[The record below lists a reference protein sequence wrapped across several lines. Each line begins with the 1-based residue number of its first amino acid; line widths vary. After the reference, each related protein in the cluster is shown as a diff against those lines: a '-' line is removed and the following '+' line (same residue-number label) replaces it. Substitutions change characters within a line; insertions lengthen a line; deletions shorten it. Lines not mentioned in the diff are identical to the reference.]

1 MAIPRRRLIDRSVQQ
16 RDARLFLIVTEGA
29 RTEPDYLRA
38 LEEARMIPV
47 ERVRLRVHGPE
58 NGASA
63 PRHLV
68 EQAVKH
74 REAITP
80 WQSDDE
86 VWLLFDVDLQSG
98 SNREAQVRETAQDAG
113 QRGWN
118 VAVSNPCF
126 ELWYLLHA
134 EAPPT
139 QTPATCN
146 EVGQAVRA
154 ALGSYNKTHVPFAAL
169 DEPRLRAACA
179 AAEARDLD
187 PNAPVPPHGVTRV
200 YRLLNTLRTLARP

>member
-1 MAIPRRRLIDRSVQQ
+1 MAIPRRKLIDRNVQE
-16 RDARLFLIVTEGA
+16 RDARLFLVVTEGA
-29 RTEPDYLRA
+29 RTEPDYLHA
-38 LEEARMIPV
+38 LEAARVIPV
-47 ERVRLRVHGPE
+47 ERVKLRVHGPE
-58 NGASA
+58 SGASA

-68 EQAVKH
+68 EQAAKH

-80 WQSDDE
+80 WQTDDE

-98 SNREAQVRETAQDAG
+98 SNREAQVRETVRDAS

-134 EAPPT
+134 DSPPD
-139 QTPATCN
+139 
-146 EVGQAVRA
+146 EVPSNCHAVAQAVRA
-154 ALGSYNKTHVPFAAL
+154 ALGAYSKTHVPAVAL
-169 DEPRLRAACA
+169 QESRLRAACA
-179 AAEARDLD
+179 AAASRDLD

-200 YRLLNTLRTLARP
+200 YRLLTALRALART